1 MTSCSCFMVMRLI
14 MVSQVVAVVL
24 RIVFIGFPNV
34 SRKSYKAGPQPSRL
48 SERVVPVETS

>member
-1 MTSCSCFMVMRLI
+1 